1 MRSALPRS
9 VRGARSTVPSARPL
23 GSAAAPVS
31 RLKILVAGLDK
42 DARGPVEA
50 CVRQAFGSR
59 AISEPW
65 TVSLVKLGAR
75 WSVTL
80 HGPSHRSRSV
90 SFTADED
97 GIAQAIR
104 RAIDA
109 DATAPALSLVP
120 TPAVPLP
127 EGPVIVQESH
137 VCEQCR
143 GPLLVAYE
151 SRPGE
156 AKELAPVACPHCWQ
170 ISHVAIGAWAAAGR
184 DYRCEKG
191 PTAVEPR

>member
-1 MRSALPRS
+1 M
-9 VRGARSTVPSARPL
+9 
-23 GSAAAPVS
+23 S

-59 AISEPW
+59 AVSEPW
-65 TVSLVKLGAR
+65 TVSLVKLGTR
-75 WSVTL
+75 WSITL
-80 HGPSHRSRSV
+80 HGPSDRTRSM
-90 SFTADED
+90 SFTADES

-120 TPAVPLP
+120 TPGDPPPGRTV
-127 EGPVIVQESH
+127 VVQDGH
-137 VCEQCR
+137 VCEQCH

-170 ISHVAIGAWAAAGR
+170 ISHVEIGAWAAAGR

-191 PTAVEPR
+191 PAAVNQG